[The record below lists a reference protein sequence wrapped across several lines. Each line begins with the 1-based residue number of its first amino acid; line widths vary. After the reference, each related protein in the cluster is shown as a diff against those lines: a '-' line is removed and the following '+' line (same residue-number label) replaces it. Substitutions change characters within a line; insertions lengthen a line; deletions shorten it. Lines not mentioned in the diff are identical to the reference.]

1 MKYTHSCSAISRKKM
16 PLMKVFYSA
25 ISALVFLDSSVVNA
39 KVVEVAPEITDYQ
52 LQCDE
57 VFSCPKII
65 DRRVDFWVDV
75 FHKWKKQNRILHD
88 SRQPERV
95 YMVLDTKDE
104 CRRKNPKGEVRS
116 GLNVVKKRLD
126 ELSNLVS
133 KGASQK
139 KLQKHPYYKL
149 FPNASLKYIQDAKKS
164 IRCLSGNREM
174 FEQALQNFQIYK
186 PYILNA
192 LQERNLPLDIQY
204 LPFVESSYNP
214 KAFSFAGAAGMWQIM
229 PATARSLGL
238 QIGSSVDERFEPE
251 FATLA
256 AAKYFRDSIDR
267 LSKTAKE
274 DQHSTLPKD
283 INPFVITS
291 YNYGVRG
298 MQRAISQVGTDYEK
312 LLKEYK
318 SRSFQIAV
326 RNFYASFLAARHV
339 AQNQATFFPNLTFQQ
354 HITDV
359 NRIALPK
366 PLFAKQ
372 LISTLNVPKTELAE
386 LNPGVTRRVWKGQHA
401 IPTGYILKVP
411 FKTSGWN
418 EETNQLKKLRG
429 ATTGNGRDD
438 SGRRHKV
445 RSGQTACGVAKRYKV
460 RCKDLIS
467 LNKLNR
473 KAVIKIGQNLK
484 IPGGVQKYRLTKIV
498 KASQELREKLASQ
511 TTQIDVN
518 STGSVNDI
526 RAQTEST
533 AEVLQLEQPPQ
544 VENLKSKQNSSV
556 SSFSLSPFP
565 TGRKTTSTL
574 NGSVVQSE
582 IINNQVQNGLAVEV
596 EPSTSESTES
606 KPTEITIVS
615 KSKSNSNQVRNK
627 TPSPDLD
634 SEVNKVVNLET
645 SIRERDGRFWV
656 SVLPSESIGLYADWL
671 KVGTTRSIRQLN
683 KLRGKASIN
692 VFQRIYLPKM
702 TQKQKSDFNLSR
714 NEYHLELQLQ
724 YFQRFK
730 VSKIVRRNVKANE
743 TMWSISKNNRIPMWL
758 LMQYNQ
764 KIKQGQLVRIPIIK
778 PKKT

>member
-1 MKYTHSCSAISRKKM
+1 M
-16 PLMKVFYSA
+16 PLTKVFYSA
-25 ISALVFLDSSVVNA
+25 ISVLIFLNSSVVSA

-65 DRRVDFWVDV
+65 DRRVDFWVNV
-75 FHKWKKQNRILHD
+75 FYKWKKQNRILHD

-116 GLNVVKKRLD
+116 SLNVVKKRLD
-126 ELSNLVS
+126 ELSKLVS
-133 KGASQK
+133 KGASQAQ
-139 KLQKHPYYKL
+139 LQKHPYYKL

-164 IRCLSGNREM
+164 IRCQSGNREM
-174 FEQALQNFQIYK
+174 FEQALQNFQIYR

-192 LQERNLPLDIQY
+192 LQERKLPLDIQY

-238 QIGSSVDERFEPE
+238 QVGSSVDERLEPE

-354 HITDV
+354 QITDV

-386 LNPGVTRRVWKGQHA
+386 LNPGVTRRVWKNQHA

-418 EETNQLKKLRG
+418 EETNQLKKLKG
-429 ATTGNGRDD
+429 ATTGTGRGD

-473 KAVIKIGQNLK
+473 KAVIKIGQRLK

-511 TTQIDVN
+511 TTPIDAN
-518 STGSVNDI
+518 STGSVNDV
-526 RAQTEST
+526 RVQTEST
-533 AEVLQLEQPPQ
+533 AEALQLEQPPQ
-544 VENLKSKQNSSV
+544 VVNPNPKQNPLE
-556 SSFSLSPFP
+556 LSPFP
-565 TGRKTTSTL
+565 TGRKATSVL

-582 IINNQVQNGLAVEV
+582 VVNDQAKGL
-596 EPSTSESTES
+596 TESTEGNS
-606 KPTEITIVS
+606 TEITIVA
-615 KSKSNSNQVRNK
+615 KSKPASNQLKNV
-627 TPSPDLD
+627 TPSPSD
-634 SEVNKVVNLET
+634 SEINKVVNLET

-764 KIKQGQLVRIPIIK
+764 QIKQGQLVRIPIIK

>member
-1 MKYTHSCSAISRKKM
+1 M
-16 PLMKVFYSA
+16 PLTKVFYSA
-25 ISALVFLDSSVVNA
+25 ISVLIFLNSSVISA

-65 DRRVDFWVDV
+65 DRRVDFWVNV
-75 FHKWKKQNRILHD
+75 FYKWKKQNRILHD

-116 GLNVVKKRLD
+116 SLNVVKKRLD
-126 ELSNLVS
+126 ELSKLVS
-133 KGASQK
+133 KGASQAQ
-139 KLQKHPYYKL
+139 LQKHPYYKL

-164 IRCLSGNREM
+164 IRCQSGNREM
-174 FEQALQNFQIYK
+174 FEQALQNFQIYR

-192 LQERNLPLDIQY
+192 LQERKLPLDIQY

-238 QIGSSVDERFEPE
+238 QVGSSVDERLEPE

-354 HITDV
+354 QITDV

-386 LNPGVTRRVWKGQHA
+386 LNPGVTRRVWKNQHA

-418 EETNQLKKLRG
+418 EETNQLKKLKG
-429 ATTGNGRDD
+429 ATTGTGRGD

-473 KAVIKIGQNLK
+473 KAVIKIGQRLK

-511 TTQIDVN
+511 TTPIDAN
-518 STGSVNDI
+518 STGSVNDV
-526 RAQTEST
+526 RVQTEST
-533 AEVLQLEQPPQ
+533 AEALQLEQPPQ
-544 VENLKSKQNSSV
+544 VVNPNPKQNPLE
-556 SSFSLSPFP
+556 LSPFP
-565 TGRKTTSTL
+565 TGRKSTSVL

-582 IINNQVQNGLAVEV
+582 VVNDQAKGL
-596 EPSTSESTES
+596 TESTEGN
-606 KPTEITIVS
+606 PTEITIVA
-615 KSKSNSNQVRNK
+615 KSKPASNQLKNE
-627 TPSPDLD
+627 TPSPSPSD
-634 SEVNKVVNLET
+634 SEINKVVNLET

-764 KIKQGQLVRIPIIK
+764 QIKQGKLVKIPIIK

>member
-1 MKYTHSCSAISRKKM
+1 M
-16 PLMKVFYSA
+16 PLTKVFYSA
-25 ISALVFLDSSVVNA
+25 ISVLIFLNSSVVSA

-65 DRRVDFWVDV
+65 DRRVDFWVNV
-75 FHKWKKQNRILHD
+75 FYKWKKQNRILHD

-116 GLNVVKKRLD
+116 SLNVVKKRLD
-126 ELSNLVS
+126 ELSKLVS
-133 KGASQK
+133 KGASQAQ
-139 KLQKHPYYKL
+139 LQKHPYYKL

-164 IRCLSGNREM
+164 IRCQSGNREM
-174 FEQALQNFQIYK
+174 FEQALQNFQIYR

-192 LQERNLPLDIQY
+192 LQERKLPLDIQY

-238 QIGSSVDERFEPE
+238 QVGSSVDERLEPE

-354 HITDV
+354 QITDV

-386 LNPGVTRRVWKGQHA
+386 LNPGVTRRVWKNQHA

-418 EETNQLKKLRG
+418 EETNQLKKLKG
-429 ATTGNGRDD
+429 ATTGTGRGD

-473 KAVIKIGQNLK
+473 KAVIKIGQRLK

-511 TTQIDVN
+511 TTPIDAN
-518 STGSVNDI
+518 STGSVNDV
-526 RAQTEST
+526 RVQTEST
-533 AEVLQLEQPPQ
+533 AEALQLEQPPQ
-544 VENLKSKQNSSV
+544 VVNPNPKQNPLE
-556 SSFSLSPFP
+556 LSPFP
-565 TGRKTTSTL
+565 TGRKSTSVL

-582 IINNQVQNGLAVEV
+582 VVNDQAKGL
-596 EPSTSESTES
+596 TESTEGN
-606 KPTEITIVS
+606 PTEITIVA
-615 KSKSNSNQVRNK
+615 KSKPASNQLKNE
-627 TPSPDLD
+627 TPSPSPSD
-634 SEVNKVVNLET
+634 SEINKVVNLET

-764 KIKQGQLVRIPIIK
+764 QIKQGKLVKIPIIK

>member
-1 MKYTHSCSAISRKKM
+1 MTRGANSK
-16 PLMKVFYSA
+16 
-25 ISALVFLDSSVVNA
+25 
-39 KVVEVAPEITDYQ
+39 
-52 LQCDE
+52 
-57 VFSCPKII
+57 
-65 DRRVDFWVDV
+65 
-75 FHKWKKQNRILHD
+75 
-88 SRQPERV
+88 
-95 YMVLDTKDE
+95 
-104 CRRKNPKGEVRS
+104 
-116 GLNVVKKRLD
+116 
-126 ELSNLVS
+126 LS
-133 KGASQK
+133 
-139 KLQKHPYYKL
+139 Y
-149 FPNASLKYIQDAKKS
+149 
-164 IRCLSGNREM
+164 
-174 FEQALQNFQIYK
+174 
-186 PYILNA
+186 
-192 LQERNLPLDIQY
+192 
-204 LPFVESSYNP
+204 
-214 KAFSFAGAAGMWQIM
+214 
-229 PATARSLGL
+229 
-238 QIGSSVDERFEPE
+238 
-251 FATLA
+251 
-256 AAKYFRDSIDR
+256 
-267 LSKTAKE
+267 
-274 DQHSTLPKD
+274 
-283 INPFVITS
+283 
-291 YNYGVRG
+291 
-298 MQRAISQVGTDYEK
+298 YEK

-354 HITDV
+354 QITDV

-386 LNPGVTRRVWKGQHA
+386 LNPGVTRRVWKNQHA

-418 EETNQLKKLRG
+418 EETNQLKKLKG
-429 ATTGNGRDD
+429 ATTGTGRGD

-473 KAVIKIGQNLK
+473 KAVIKIGQRLK

-511 TTQIDVN
+511 TTPIDAN
-518 STGSVNDI
+518 STGSVNDV
-526 RAQTEST
+526 RVQTEST
-533 AEVLQLEQPPQ
+533 AEALQLEQPPQ
-544 VENLKSKQNSSV
+544 VVNPNPKQNPLE
-556 SSFSLSPFP
+556 LSPFP
-565 TGRKTTSTL
+565 TGRKSTSVL

-582 IINNQVQNGLAVEV
+582 VVNDQAKGL
-596 EPSTSESTES
+596 TESTEGN
-606 KPTEITIVS
+606 PTEITIVA
-615 KSKSNSNQVRNK
+615 KSKPASNQLKNE
-627 TPSPDLD
+627 TPSPSPSD
-634 SEVNKVVNLET
+634 SEINKVVNLET

-764 KIKQGQLVRIPIIK
+764 QIKQGKLVKIPIIK

>member
-1 MKYTHSCSAISRKKM
+1 M
-16 PLMKVFYSA
+16 PLTKVFYSA
-25 ISALVFLDSSVVNA
+25 ISVLIFLNSSVVSA

-65 DRRVDFWVDV
+65 DRRVDFWVNV
-75 FHKWKKQNRILHD
+75 FYKWKKQNRILHD

-116 GLNVVKKRLD
+116 SLNVVKKRLD
-126 ELSNLVS
+126 ELSKLVS
-133 KGASQK
+133 KGASQAQ
-139 KLQKHPYYKL
+139 LQKHPYYKL

-164 IRCLSGNREM
+164 IRCQSGNREM
-174 FEQALQNFQIYK
+174 FEQALQNFQIYR

-192 LQERNLPLDIQY
+192 LQERKLPLDIQY

-238 QIGSSVDERFEPE
+238 QVGSSVDERLEPE

-354 HITDV
+354 QITDV

-386 LNPGVTRRVWKGQHA
+386 LNPGVTRRVWKNQHA

-418 EETNQLKKLRG
+418 EETNQLKKLKG
-429 ATTGNGRDD
+429 ATTGTGRGD

-473 KAVIKIGQNLK
+473 KAVIKIGQRLK

-511 TTQIDVN
+511 TTPIDAN
-518 STGSVNDI
+518 STGSVNDV
-526 RAQTEST
+526 RVQTEST
-533 AEVLQLEQPPQ
+533 AEALQLEQPPQ
-544 VENLKSKQNSSV
+544 VVNPKLKQNPLE
-556 SSFSLSPFP
+556 LSPFP
-565 TGRKTTSTL
+565 TGRKSTSVL

-582 IINNQVQNGLAVEV
+582 VVNDQAKGL
-596 EPSTSESTES
+596 TESTEGN
-606 KPTEITIVS
+606 PTEITIVA
-615 KSKSNSNQVRNK
+615 KSKPASNQLKNE
-627 TPSPDLD
+627 TPSPSPSD
-634 SEVNKVVNLET
+634 SEINKVVNLET

-764 KIKQGQLVRIPIIK
+764 QIKQGKLVKIPIIK

>member
-1 MKYTHSCSAISRKKM
+1 M
-16 PLMKVFYSA
+16 PLTKVFYSA
-25 ISALVFLDSSVVNA
+25 ISVLIFLNSSVVSA

-65 DRRVDFWVDV
+65 DRRVDFWVNV
-75 FHKWKKQNRILHD
+75 FYKWKKQNRILHD

-116 GLNVVKKRLD
+116 SLNVVKKRLD
-126 ELSNLVS
+126 ELSKLVS
-133 KGASQK
+133 KGASQAQ
-139 KLQKHPYYKL
+139 LQKHPYYKL

-164 IRCLSGNREM
+164 IRCQSGNREM
-174 FEQALQNFQIYK
+174 FEQALQNFQIYR

-192 LQERNLPLDIQY
+192 LQERKLPLDIQY

-238 QIGSSVDERFEPE
+238 QVGSSVDERLEPE

-354 HITDV
+354 QTTDV

-386 LNPGVTRRVWKGQHA
+386 LNPGVTRRVWKNQHA

-418 EETNQLKKLRG
+418 EETNQLKKLKG
-429 ATTGNGRDD
+429 ATTGTGRGD

-473 KAVIKIGQNLK
+473 KAVIKIGQRLK

-511 TTQIDVN
+511 TTPIDAN
-518 STGSVNDI
+518 STGSVNDV
-526 RAQTEST
+526 RVQTEST
-533 AEVLQLEQPPQ
+533 AEALQLEQPPQ
-544 VENLKSKQNSSV
+544 VVNPNPKQNPLE
-556 SSFSLSPFP
+556 LSPFP
-565 TGRKTTSTL
+565 TGRKSTSVL

-582 IINNQVQNGLAVEV
+582 VVNDQAKGL
-596 EPSTSESTES
+596 TESTEGN
-606 KPTEITIVS
+606 PTEITIVA
-615 KSKSNSNQVRNK
+615 KSKPASNQLKNE
-627 TPSPDLD
+627 TPSPSPSD
-634 SEVNKVVNLET
+634 SEINKVVNLET

-764 KIKQGQLVRIPIIK
+764 QIKQGKLVKIPIIK